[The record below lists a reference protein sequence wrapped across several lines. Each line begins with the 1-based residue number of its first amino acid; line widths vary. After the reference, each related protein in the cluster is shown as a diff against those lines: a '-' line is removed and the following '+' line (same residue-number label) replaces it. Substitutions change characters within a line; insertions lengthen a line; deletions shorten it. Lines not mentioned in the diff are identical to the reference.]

1 MKPVVIVG
9 GGLAGLTLGIGL
21 RQTGVP
27 VTLYEAG
34 SYPRHRVCGEFISGR
49 GQEVLTRLGLL
60 PLLESCGMRPA
71 ETAAWFQSGRSRAI
85 RTDLPEPAWC
95 VSRHPL
101 DLRLAE
107 EFVRLG
113 GHLELRHR
121 WTGSTKNEG
130 IVMASGRRLQSSGD
144 GWRWWALK
152 THVTNVAM
160 EADLEMHLEPDG
172 YVGLCRLSDGVV
184 NVCGLFRS
192 RGPQPDLAQ
201 TWRHRLQGSR
211 NSALHSRLKDATFLD
226 GTFASVAGIALQP
239 QKATEQAEVRIGD
252 ALTLIPP
259 VSGNGMSM
267 ALESAHLAVEPI
279 RAFSQ
284 AKWAWTETQRQ
295 VAQTCD
301 ATFSRRLR
309 WAGRLQWALF
319 LPVPKSIAWSM
330 ASHQSALLRIGFALT
345 R

>member
-1 MKPVVIVG
+1 MKPVTIVG
-9 GGLAGLTLGIGL
+9 GGLAGLTLAIGL
-21 RQTGVP
+21 RQSGVP

-49 GQEVLTRLGLL
+49 GQAVLSTLGLL
-60 PLLESCGMRPA
+60 PLLESCGMRQA
-71 ETAAWFQSGRSRAI
+71 QTAAWFQSGRSSAI
-85 RTDLPEPAWC
+85 RSELPEPAWC

-113 GHLELRHR
+113 GHLEQRHR
-121 WTGSTKNEG
+121 WTGVPKDEG
-130 IVMASGRRLQSSGD
+130 IVMASGRRVQSSAD

-152 THVTNVAM
+152 THVSNVSM

-192 RGPQPDLAQ
+192 GSPQPDLAR
-201 TWRHRLQGSR
+201 TWRRWLQGSQ
-211 NSALHSRLKDATFLD
+211 NSVLHSRFEDATFLD

-239 QKATEQAEVRIGD
+239 QKAAEQSEVRIGD

-267 ALESAHLAVEPI
+267 ALESAQLALDPI

-284 AKWAWTETQRQ
+284 SECSWTEAHRQ
-295 VAQTCD
+295 IAQTCD
-301 ATFSRRLR
+301 TTFSRRLR

-319 LPVPKSIAWSM
+319 HRVPKSILWSM
-330 ASHQSALLRIGFALT
+330 ASRQPALLRMGFALT

>member
-21 RQTGVP
+21 RQVGVP
-27 VTLYEAG
+27 VTLHEAG

-49 GQEVLTRLGLL
+49 GQVVLNRLGLL

-71 ETAAWFQSGRSRAI
+71 QTAAWFQSGRSSAI
-85 RTDLPEPAWC
+85 RSDLPEPAWC

-113 GHLELRHR
+113 GRLEQRHR
-121 WTGSTKNEG
+121 WTGATNDEG
-130 IVMASGRRLQSSGD
+130 IVMASGRRLQTSGD

-152 THVTNVAM
+152 AHVTHITM
-160 EADLEMHLEPDG
+160 EADLEMHLEPNG
-172 YVGLCRLSDGVV
+172 YVGLCRLSDGIV

-192 RGPQPDLAQ
+192 HGPQPDLAQ
-201 TWRHRLQGSR
+201 TWRHRLQGSQH
-211 NSALHSRLKDATFLD
+211 SVLHSRLKDATFLD

-239 QKATEQAEVRIGD
+239 QKAMDQGEVRIGD

-267 ALESAHLAVEPI
+267 ALESAQLAVDPI
-279 RAFSQ
+279 RSFSQ
-284 AKWAWTETQRQ
+284 SECSWTESQHR
-295 VAQTCD
+295 VAQACD

-319 LPVPKSIAWSM
+319 HPVPKTILWSL
-330 ASHQSALLRIGFALT
+330 ASHQPALLRIGFTLT